1 MKKVFFA
8 ALAVMAFGAVNA
20 QEIHFG
26 AKIGAGV
33 STFSGNV
40 EDAEAKISG
49 HLGGFAEFKFNK
61 FAIQPELL
69 VSVVGAEWNY
79 NYRNNTDWYYDGP
92 VDNIKYQANLV
103 YLHVPVMA
111 KYYVIDPLSVEFGPQ
126 LGVLL
131 AARTEYTTT
140 YWNGSDDSDSENV
153 KDDLKTLDLGLNF
166 GATYNFKN
174 RMFVSARYTLGLMN
188 IDDTTP
194 EIGERDTNIKNQ
206 VLQASFGYKF

>member
-8 ALAVMAFGAVNA
+8 AFAVMGFGAVNA

>member
-8 ALAVMAFGAVNA
+8 AFAVMAFGAVNA